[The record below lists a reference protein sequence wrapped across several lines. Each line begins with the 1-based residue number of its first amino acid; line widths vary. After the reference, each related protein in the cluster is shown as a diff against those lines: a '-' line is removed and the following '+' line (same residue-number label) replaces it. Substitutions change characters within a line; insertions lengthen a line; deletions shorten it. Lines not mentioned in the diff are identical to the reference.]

1 MLKRARTILNLL
13 HQKAKFFRNV
23 SYNALNFI
31 LIAIYNIWF
40 LLKLTNIE
48 AATGAVLKNFANFTS
63 KICVGVPFL
72 INLKAFTPSALV
84 ERDSKTF
91 AFL

>member
-13 HQKAKFFRNV
+13 HQKAKFFFIF

-40 LLKLTNIE
+40 LLKLTNVE
-48 AATGAVLKNFANFTS
+48 AATGAVLYKKLFL
-63 KICVGVPFL
+63 KISQILQVKFVLESLF
-72 INLKAFTPSALV
+72 
-84 ERDSKTF
+84 
-91 AFL
+91 

>member
-48 AATGAVLKNFANFTS
+48 AATGAVLYKKLFL
-63 KICVGVPFL
+63 KISQILQVKFVLESLF
-72 INLKAFTPSALV
+72 
-84 ERDSKTF
+84 
-91 AFL
+91 

>member
-1 MLKRARTILNLL
+1 M
-13 HQKAKFFRNV
+13 HQKTKFFRNV

-48 AATGAVLKNFANFTS
+48 AATGAVLYKKLFL
-63 KICVGVPFL
+63 KISQILQVKFVLESLF
-72 INLKAFTPSALV
+72 
-84 ERDSKTF
+84 
-91 AFL
+91 